1 MECTSINTGIN
12 KTNHAHVGIL
22 CNTINLFTRCQMSM
36 NEGSWDGKELGQ
48 EHVVVDLI
56 KLTSEMT
63 DCTELKLIVL
73 GHAQQQTDTKQWGS
87 IT

>member
-1 MECTSINTGIN
+1 MECTSLNTGIN
-12 KTNHAHVGIL
+12 KTNHTHASIL
-22 CNTINLFTRCQMSM
+22 CNTINLFTRCPMSM
-36 NEGSWDGKELGQ
+36 NEGTWDGKELGQ

-73 GHAQQQTDTKQWGS
+73 GRAQEQTDTKQ
-87 IT
+87 